1 MAKMIPIAPIPIPVL
16 VAISSPFMRFTANI
30 GKIFP
35 KLKFELIQSE
45 LGVNEKEYGAMM
57 LFLILFYTIFF
68 GALLTL
74 LLSKMMPENGVLLGI
89 GLGLFMGVMVF
100 VQVIMYP
107 TMIVR
112 KKVNSIEKNLVFAL
126 RAILVQLKSG
136 IALFDSMTMVARG
149 DYGTISQEFQKA
161 VDEINTGT
169 PEQEALERMSENNPS
184 PFLRKSLWQ
193 IVNGMNA
200 GADISDILAET
211 VKSMLRE
218 QKIAINKYG
227 AQLKVLSLMYMMIGV
242 IMPAL
247 GVTLLII
254 LFTFPMV
261 GDAVAKQ
268 PALNDIAVILQ
279 DVLPGE
285 TYTQGEYITGLGGKQ
300 NYSGETLKIK
310 IEKIDGK
317 SALVMLMT
325 EDNEI
330 IEGRTVYD
338 VESNLRDEFSTEE
351 GISLFGESLK
361 VKSIGPNLFGQ
372 EQIEITR
379 IESSQLVFWGLLGL
393 VAVMEFMYIG
403 IIKSRRP
410 SIIG

>member
-35 KLKFELIQSE
+35 KLKFELIKSE

-300 NYSGETLKIK
+300 DYSGEELKIEV
-310 IEKIDGK
+310 EKIDGK

>member
-1 MAKMIPIAPIPIPVL
+1 MAKMIPVAPIPLPAL
-16 VAISSPFMRFTANI
+16 KAMSSPFMRFTANT
-30 GKIFP
+30 GHIFP
-35 KLKFELIQSE
+35 KLEFQLRQAE
-45 LGVNEKEYGAMM
+45 LGVNEKEYGAIM
-57 LFLILFYTIFF
+57 LFLVLFYTIFF
-68 GALLTL
+68 GALLSL
-74 LLSKMMPENGVLLGI
+74 VLGKMMPENGVFLGI
-89 GLGLFMGVMVF
+89 GIGLFMGVMVF

-107 TMIVR
+107 TMLVR
-112 KKVNSIEKNLVFAL
+112 KKVNDVEKNLVFAL

-136 IALFDSMTMVARG
+136 ISLFDSMAMVARG
-149 DYGTISQEFQKA
+149 DYGAISKEFQKA

-169 PEQEALERMSENNPS
+169 PEQEALEKMSENNPS

-211 VKSMLRE
+211 VSSMLRE

-227 AQLKVLSLMYMMIGV
+227 AQLRVLSLMYMMIGV

-261 GDAVAKQ
+261 GEAVSKQ
-268 PALNDIAVILQ
+268 PVLNGLATILQ
-279 DVLPGE
+279 GTIPGE
-285 TYTQGEYITGLGGKQ
+285 TYTQGNYITGLGGKQ
-300 NYSGETLKIK
+300 NYSGEELKIK

-317 SALVMLMT
+317 SALFLLMT
-325 EDNEI
+325 EDDEI
-330 IEGRTVYD
+330 IEARTVYD
-338 VESNLRDEFSTEE
+338 VESNLRDEFKTSD
-351 GISLFGESLK
+351 GITLFGESLK

-372 EQIEITR
+372 EQVEITR
-379 IESSQLVFWGLLGL
+379 IEATQLIFWGLLGL

>member
-1 MAKMIPIAPIPIPVL
+1 MAKMIPIAPIPIPIL
-16 VAISSPFMRFTANI
+16 KAISSPFLRFTANI
-30 GKIFP
+30 GTIFP
-35 KLKFELIQSE
+35 ALKFQLKQAE
-45 LGVNEKEYGAMM
+45 LGVNEKEYGAIM
-57 LFLILFYTIFF
+57 LFLILGYTIFF
-68 GALLTL
+68 VTLLTL
-74 LLSKMMPENGVLLGI
+74 LLNKMMPENGVFLGI
-89 GLGLFMGVMVF
+89 GIGLFMGVMVF

-107 TMIVR
+107 TLIVR
-112 KKVNSIEKNLVFAL
+112 KKVNKIEKNLVFAL

-136 IALFDSMTMVARG
+136 VALFDSMTMIARG
-149 DYGTISQEFQKA
+149 DYGTISKEFQKA

-169 PEQEALERMSENNPS
+169 PEQEALEKMSENNPS

-200 GADISDILAET
+200 GADISDVLTET

-261 GDAVAKQ
+261 GDAIAKQ
-268 PALNDIAVILQ
+268 PALNDLATILQ
-279 DVLPGE
+279 DTIPGE
-285 TYTQGEYITGLGGKQ
+285 IYTQGEYITGLGGKQ
-300 NYSGETLKIK
+300 NYSGDELKIDV
-310 IEKIDGK
+310 EKIDGK
-317 SALVMLMT
+317 SALFVLMT
-325 EDNEI
+325 EDNKI
-330 IEGRTVYD
+330 IESKTVYD
-338 VESNLRDEFSTEE
+338 IESNLRDEFITAD
-351 GISLFGESLK
+351 GRTLFGESLK

-372 EQIEITR
+372 NQVEITR
-379 IESSQLVFWGLLGL
+379 IESSQLIFWGLLGL
-393 VAVMEFMYIG
+393 VAIMEFMYIG